1 MTPIFCDHIDHQ
13 MAWRGGDFSKDDISF
28 DLSHRQVAALEDV
41 VLRVRKAR
49 LPLGEIGPDHCHHR
63 WLDDDLERVFDDIQ
77 EGRGI
82 VIVRG
87 LPVAAHS
94 VDDIKTMF
102 WALGTHFGVTE
113 CARLSAGPSQGRDPT
128 RPAGE
133 CSRLPKPPRVVAACR
148 FGADRRPDGVRQARE
163 GGYSQYASG
172 LALHNEM
179 LATRPD
185 LMPVLYR
192 RFPYHRRDEQA
203 PDCPA
208 HHTL

>member
-1 MTPIFCDHIDHQ
+1 LSLHV
-13 MAWRGGDFSKDDISF
+13 
-28 DLSHRQVAALEDV
+28 DLAQ
-41 VLRVRKAR
+41 
-49 LPLGEIGPDHCHHR
+49 
-63 WLDDDLERVFDDIQ
+63 
-77 EGRGI
+77 I
-82 VIVRG
+82 VG
-87 LPVAAHS
+87 L
-94 VDDIKTMF
+94 M
-102 WALGTHFGVTE
+102 
-113 CARLSAGPSQGRDPT
+113 C
-128 RPAGE
+128 
-133 CSRLPKPPRVVAACR
+133 
-148 FGADRRPDGVRQARE
+148 VRQARE